1 MAELGPE
8 SLLSD
13 SLAGALLHSSGKNRR
28 IGLEV
33 PCVLDPGRLFLIS
46 LVATVSPEEPLSKKG
61 QHLAHFSSLQSN
73 SWLFFFFSLTSL
85 RFLLGYLCE
94 RKKIFS
100 FIYSFSKNILSA
112 CFVPGA
118 VLDTTFITTIGLNF
132 ENSRELLAK
141 YSKRK
146 VMFISP
152 SYEVSHVMSSQ
163 RYLFEKS
170 NIYIILIANKC

>member
-1 MAELGPE
+1 M
-8 SLLSD
+8 
-13 SLAGALLHSSGKNRR
+13 
-28 IGLEV
+28 
-33 PCVLDPGRLFLIS
+33 
-46 LVATVSPEEPLSKKG
+46 
-61 QHLAHFSSLQSN
+61 
-73 SWLFFFFSLTSL
+73 
-85 RFLLGYLCE
+85 
-94 RKKIFS
+94 
-100 FIYSFSKNILSA
+100 
-112 CFVPGA
+112 PGA